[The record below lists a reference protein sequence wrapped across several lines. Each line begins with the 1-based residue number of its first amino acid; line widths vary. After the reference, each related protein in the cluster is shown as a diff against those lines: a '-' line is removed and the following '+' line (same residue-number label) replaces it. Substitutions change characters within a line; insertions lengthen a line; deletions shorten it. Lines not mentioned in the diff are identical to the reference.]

1 MNTTK
6 QLGIWMD
13 HSIAH
18 LMELKNSNI
27 VSEIIEAESIV
38 PEDEDIEINWK
49 DETSIQ
55 NKERYNL
62 SHYFKKLINVIKDYD
77 EVLLFGPTDAK
88 SELFN
93 LIDNI
98 HHMDMIKIAIKTT
111 DKMPEDQQLIFVR
124 EYFNKS
130 GQPSEKLKKHSYFFF

>member
-1 MNTTK
+1 MKTAK

-130 GQPSEKLKKHSYFFF
+130 GQPSEKLKKHSFFFF

>member
-1 MNTTK
+1 MKTTK

-18 LMELKNSNI
+18 LMEFKNGNI
-27 VSEIIEAESIV
+27 VSKTIEAETIILQ
-38 PEDEDIEINWK
+38 EDIEINWK

-55 NKERYNL
+55 NKEQYNL

-77 EVLLFGPTDAK
+77 EVLLFGPTEAK

-98 HHMDMIKIAIKTT
+98 HYMDMIKIAIKTT
-111 DKMPEDQQLIFVR
+111 DKMPEDMQQNFVR

-130 GQPSEKLKKHSYFFF
+130 GQPSEKLKKHSFFFF

>member
-1 MNTTK
+1 MKTTK

-27 VSEIIEAESIV
+27 VSEIIEAESIIQ
-38 PEDEDIEINWK
+38 EEDIEINWK
-49 DETSIQ
+49 DESSIQ
-55 NKERYNL
+55 NKEQYNL

-98 HHMDMIKIAIKTT
+98 HYMDMIKIAIKTT

-130 GQPSEKLKKHSYFFF
+130 GQPSEKLKKHSFFFF

>member
-1 MNTTK
+1 MKTTK

-130 GQPSEKLKKHSYFFF
+130 GQPSEKLKKHSFFFF

>member
-1 MNTTK
+1 MKTTK

-13 HSIAH
+13 HSVAH
-18 LMELKNSNI
+18 LMELKNNII
-27 VSEIIEAESIV
+27 VSETIEAETIIFQ
-38 PEDEDIEINWK
+38 EDIEINWK

-55 NKERYNL
+55 NKEQYNL

-77 EVLLFGPTDAK
+77 EVLLFGPTEAK

-98 HHMDMIKIAIKTT
+98 HHMDMIKFAIKTT
-111 DKMPEDQQLIFVR
+111 DKMPEDLRQTFVR

-130 GQPSEKLKKHSYFFF
+130 GHPSEKLKKHSFFFF

>member
-1 MNTTK
+1 MKTTK

-13 HSIAH
+13 HSVAH
-18 LMELKNSNI
+18 LMELKNNNI
-27 VSEIIEAESIV
+27 VSETIEAETIIFQ
-38 PEDEDIEINWK
+38 EDIEINWK

-55 NKERYNL
+55 NKEQYNL

-77 EVLLFGPTDAK
+77 EVLLFGPTEAK

-98 HHMDMIKIAIKTT
+98 HNMDMIKIAIKTT
-111 DKMPEDQQLIFVR
+111 DKMPEDLRQTFVR

-130 GQPSEKLKKHSYFFF
+130 GQPSEKLKKHSFFFF

>member
-1 MNTTK
+1 MKTTK

-13 HSIAH
+13 HSVAH
-18 LMELKNSNI
+18 LMELKNNII
-27 VSEIIEAESIV
+27 VSETIEAETIIFQ
-38 PEDEDIEINWK
+38 EDIEINWK

-55 NKERYNL
+55 NKEQYNL

-77 EVLLFGPTDAK
+77 EVLLFGPTEAK
-88 SELFN
+88 NELFN

-98 HHMDMIKIAIKTT
+98 HHMDMIKFAIKTT
-111 DKMPEDQQLIFVR
+111 DKMPEDLRQTFVR

-130 GQPSEKLKKHSYFFF
+130 GQPSEKLKKHSFFFF

>member
-1 MNTTK
+1 MKTTK

-13 HSIAH
+13 HTIAH

-27 VSEIIEAESIV
+27 VSETIEAETIILH
-38 PEDEDIEINWK
+38 EDIEINWK
-49 DETSIQ
+49 DESSIH
-55 NKERYNL
+55 NKEQYNL

-88 SELFN
+88 NELFN

-98 HHMDMIKIAIKTT
+98 RYMDMIKITIKTT
-111 DKMPEDQQLIFVR
+111 DKMPENQQLNFVR
-124 EYFNKS
+124 EYFNIS
-130 GQPSEKLKKHSYFFF
+130 GAPVKNLKKHTFFFF

>member
-1 MNTTK
+1 MKTAK

-27 VSEIIEAESIV
+27 VSEIIEAESII

-98 HHMDMIKIAIKTT
+98 HYMDMIKIAIKTT

-130 GQPSEKLKKHSYFFF
+130 GQPSEKLKKHSFFFF

>member
-1 MNTTK
+1 MKTAK

-27 VSEIIEAESIV
+27 VSEIIEAESII

-49 DETSIQ
+49 DESSIQ

-130 GQPSEKLKKHSYFFF
+130 GQPSEKLKKHSFFFF

>member
-1 MNTTK
+1 MKTTK

-27 VSEIIEAESIV
+27 VSETIEAESIIIQ
-38 PEDEDIEINWK
+38 EDIEINWK
-49 DETSIQ
+49 DESSIQ

-111 DKMPEDQQLIFVR
+111 DKMPEDLQQTFVR

-130 GQPSEKLKKHSYFFF
+130 GQPSEKLKKHTFFFF

>member
-1 MNTTK
+1 MKTTK

-18 LMELKNSNI
+18 LMKLENNII
-27 VSEIIEAESIV
+27 VSETIEAESII

-49 DETSIQ
+49 DERSIQ
-55 NKERYNL
+55 NKEQYNL
-62 SHYFKKLINVIKDYD
+62 SHFFKKLINVIKDYD

-88 SELFN
+88 IELFN

-111 DKMPEDQQLIFVR
+111 DKMPEDQQQTFVR
-124 EYFNKS
+124 EYFNKK
-130 GQPSEKLKKHSYFFF
+130 GQPSEKTKKHSFFFF